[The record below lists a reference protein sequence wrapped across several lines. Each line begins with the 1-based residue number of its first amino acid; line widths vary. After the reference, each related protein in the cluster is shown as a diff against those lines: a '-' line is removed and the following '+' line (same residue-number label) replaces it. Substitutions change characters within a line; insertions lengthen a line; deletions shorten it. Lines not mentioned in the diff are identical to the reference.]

1 MLLTLLALAVAA
13 PTGAPASPAPR
24 ETPSPRPSPVVT
36 LSPAPRVTSTPSAP
50 AVPAASVAP
59 AVPSDGG
66 PNYDTTLHYIVAHV
80 AATFHTSEVRAGS
93 SPRVRY
99 RMDYAAAY
107 AFVPGTRCDLDV
119 TNTFVEAI
127 TDTSEPARSLDD
139 VPELYALDD
148 GSAHNVY
155 SPAFSD
161 GTYARRES
169 ADRIGGANRNTY
181 TWKYTFAYH
190 FGGVDLSRLRLVRVT
205 DPEQREM
212 FSPFVVTDY
221 ETGQRVMRAVTRA
234 AHLCGARDD
243 DPFSAT
249 VPQADPF
256 AKPR

>member
-1 MLLTLLALAVAA
+1 MLFTLLALALAA

-24 ETPSPRPSPVVT
+24 APPSPRPSPAAPVR
-36 LSPAPRVTSTPSAP
+36 PAPRATPTPGASA
-50 AVPAASVAP
+50 APAASVAP

-66 PNYDTTLHYIVAHV
+66 PNYDTALHYIIAHV
-80 AATFHTSEVRAGS
+80 ATTYHTSEVRAGA

-107 AFVPGTRCDLDV
+107 AFVPGTHCDLDV

-127 TDTSEPARSLDD
+127 TDTGEPARPLD

-181 TWKYTFAYH
+181 TWKYTFVYH
-190 FGGVDLSRLRLVRVT
+190 FDGVDLSRLRLMRMT
-205 DPEQREM
+205 DPEQRAM

-221 ETGQRVMRAVTRA
+221 ETGQRVLRAVTRA
-234 AHLCGARDD
+234 AHLCGARDG
-243 DPFSAT
+243 DPFGGSA
-249 VPQADPF
+249 PQTDPF